1 MATESTDRI
10 TLAKTLSLK
19 DLVLFGII
27 SIFGSGGFN
36 LIGHAIG
43 QGGDYWPLAL
53 AAASA
58 LFLGSSRTYETA
70 FNEFKKNTS
79 ESDFLEKIFGTT
91 ASYAT
96 IASIITFSVFSMA
109 TILVLCVRLL
119 LPHAAWLTQSMTAVS
134 LVGLMGLFSLQGIKS
149 NTTLV
154 NISSG
159 ILIFILSF
167 LSLLGFGGLAHGVSS
182 IPSVT
187 EVPNPSL
194 TQSFLYF
201 FYILAGFDVLMKFSE
216 ETKDPADIPKSFYIS
231 NTIAIVFVLG
241 LSLAV
246 VNFTD
251 LKKVKPLE
259 RAIGFMLDT
268 ISGADV
274 KGYFSVIA
282 VFFMIITMFVTFLA
296 TTRYIFSLGE
306 KYEGLKCM
314 TRLNEN
320 KVPTMPIIATTAV
333 VGATVLINHFGIL
346 VSIADLALGSFLFLV
361 AAAATKFKYD
371 KGEIPVIEGLT
382 ATTFLGVFGAT
393 ALNNIPFIF

>member
-1 MATESTDRI
+1 MAGTDGNS
-10 TLAKTLSLK
+10 LDKTLSLK
-19 DLVLFGII
+19 DLVLFGVI

-36 LIGHAIG
+36 LIGHALV

-53 AAASA
+53 AAAAA
-58 LFLGSSRTYETA
+58 LFLGSSRTYEQA

-79 ESDFLEKIFGTT
+79 ESDFLEKMFGKS
-91 ASYAT
+91 ASYLT
-96 IASIITFSVFSMA
+96 IVSILVFSVFSMA

-119 LPHAAWLTQSMTAVS
+119 IPDAAWLMQSFSAVA
-134 LVGLMGLFSLQGIKS
+134 LVGVMGLFSLQGIHANKD
-149 NTTLV
+149 LV

-159 ILIFILSF
+159 VLVFILSCV
-167 LSLLGFGGLAHGVSS
+167 SLVGLGGVFQKGVSTVPTVPE
-182 IPSVT
+182 I
-187 EVPNPSL
+187 PNPSL
-194 TQSFLYF
+194 TQSFLYY
-201 FYILAGFDVLMKFSE
+201 FYLIAGFDVLMKFSE
-216 ETKDPADIPKSFYIS
+216 ETKDPTDVPKSFYIS
-231 NTIAIVFVLG
+231 NIIGIVFILG

-259 RAIGFMLDT
+259 RAVGFMLNNLT
-268 ISGADV
+268 GMNIRH
-274 KGYFSVIA
+274 YFSVIA

-306 KYEGLKCM
+306 KYEGLRFM
-314 TRLNEN
+314 TELNEN

-333 VGATVLINHFGIL
+333 VGATVLINHFGTL

-371 KGEIPVIEGLT
+371 KGEIPIIEGLT
-382 ATTFLGVFGAT
+382 ATGFIGVFTAT
-393 ALNNIPFIF
+393 AVSHMPFIF

>member
-1 MATESTDRI
+1 MDTDRKN
-10 TLAKTLSLK
+10 LAKTLSLK

-36 LIGHAIG
+36 LIGHALA
-43 QGGDYWPLAL
+43 QGGDYWPVAL
-53 AAASA
+53 AGAAA
-58 LFLGSSRTYETA
+58 LFLGSSKTYEEA

-79 ESDFLEKIFGTT
+79 ESDFLEKVFGTT

-96 IASIITFSVFSMA
+96 MVSIITFSVFSMA
-109 TILVLCVRLL
+109 TILVLCVRLI
-119 LPHAAWLTQSMTAVS
+119 LPNAAWLTQSLTAVCLILS
-134 LVGLMGLFSLQGIKS
+134 MGFFSLQGIQS

-159 ILIFILSF
+159 ILIFILSS
-167 LSLLGFGGLAHGVSS
+167 LSLLGFGGLVNGVSS
-182 IPSVT
+182 VPSVT

-216 ETKDPADIPKSFYIS
+216 ETKDPTDVPKSFYIS
-231 NTIAIVFVLG
+231 NTIAIIFVLG

-251 LKKVKPLE
+251 LTKVKPLE
-259 RAIGFMLDT
+259 RAIGFMLNN
-268 ISGADV
+268 ISGANI

-306 KYEGLKCM
+306 KYDVKLLTM
-314 TRLNEN
+314 LNDN
-320 KVPTMPIIATTAV
+320 KVPTVPIIATTAV
-333 VGATVLINHFGIL
+333 VSATVLINHFGIL

-361 AAAATKFKYD
+361 AAAATKSKYD
-371 KGEIPVIEGLT
+371 NGEIPLVEGLT
-382 ATTFLGVFGAT
+382 ATGFLGVFAAT